1 MKLGMV
7 VDQIRLKGAYK
18 DHKDDLIQIGF
29 DFEKQDDWLFVK
41 NALMSY
47 KSIHGHFQVP
57 TTFRFPLKD
66 AALVD
71 DLLGYSLGKTV
82 SGIRTG
88 KKYEKYHDELRDMG
102 FDMKKK
108 K

>member
-1 MKLGMV
+1 
-7 VDQIRLKGAYK
+7 
-18 DHKDDLIQIGF
+18 
-29 DFEKQDDWLFVK
+29 
-41 NALMSY
+41 
-47 KSIHGHFQVP
+47 
-57 TTFRFPLKD
+57 LKD